1 MLYINYDLPTLLSQ
15 QRTLK
20 PARLVYRHLMTQKKH
35 SNVPANQN
43 YNTKFVEKETMT
55 LKTCTNPYWTRE
67 QANRVTDDRIGPSAC
82 AYMRL
87 VIPGDGRGV
96 LVGVGVGVSVGVGVG
111 VALLVVPAHPQRA
124 HHRVLGARRRAL
136 HLLSGLEPRSKHA
149 SRESESCHERPA
161 RCWVQSVGTCVEWA

>member
-1 MLYINYDLPTLLSQ
+1 MRIKLTRPN
-15 QRTLK
+15 
-20 PARLVYRHLMTQKKH
+20 
-35 SNVPANQN
+35 
-43 YNTKFVEKETMT
+43 FVEKETMT
-55 LKTCTNPYWTRE
+55 MKTCTNPYWTRE

-82 AYMRL
+82 AYTRL

-96 LVGVGVGVSVGVGVG
+96 LVGVGVG

-149 SRESESCHERPA
+149 SRESESHERPA
-161 RCWVQSVGTCVEWA
+161 RAWV